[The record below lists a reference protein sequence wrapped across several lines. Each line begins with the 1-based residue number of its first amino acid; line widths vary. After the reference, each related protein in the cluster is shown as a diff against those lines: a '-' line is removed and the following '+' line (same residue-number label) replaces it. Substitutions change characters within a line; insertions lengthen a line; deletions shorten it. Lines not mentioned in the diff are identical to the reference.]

1 MKKLIAIWILIIIF
15 LVGCNSNAQILNST
29 PKNLDELLSV
39 INSNHKLVIKPE
51 VDYEKYI
58 TDYKSENI
66 SWNSDYPN
74 YYDGSKALT
83 YDEISE
89 DVNYLFKCLKD
100 GYGLYN
106 YFGGDDIFDT
116 YKDKLLEKYK
126 NANSISINV
135 FFNDLIENL
144 AFIKD
149 FHFKIYGET
158 TNKEKLAYIFD
169 EYEFQKINGKY
180 INSSNGKAVLSFN
193 ESKELDDIFKLSI
206 SSDGTLVYY
215 PIIISDE
222 INYSINIK
230 YSDESEENILYTTDR
245 YSYKLNDEIKLDIK
259 SEIPIIR
266 VTRMGFDQSV
276 NGDNARKFLEYATQY
291 KDEKIVIVDLRNNF
305 GGNGMLPQKW
315 MMNFTSKF
323 VPTNFSSLKY
333 VTMEQIK
340 KYIYPLSN
348 NYQPIDE
355 LVNIYGFE
363 QISDSFSKALCQ
375 KDEFISNDNLLIIL
389 VNKQTFSAGEM
400 FVDIAHNLENTIIV
414 GTNTA
419 GGLTGDNVGSITLSN
434 SKIPVSFGNGLS
446 FFPKNYFEEFVGF
459 KPDLWV
465 KGDAEEAVLKLIE
478 NMKIK

>member
-1 MKKLIAIWILIIIF
+1 MVMLLNTLFLLKII
-15 LVGCNSNAQILNST
+15 VR
-29 PKNLDELLSV
+29 
-39 INSNHKLVIKPE
+39 
-51 VDYEKYI
+51 
-58 TDYKSENI
+58 
-66 SWNSDYPN
+66 
-74 YYDGSKALT
+74 
-83 YDEISE
+83 
-89 DVNYLFKCLKD
+89 
-100 GYGLYN
+100 
-106 YFGGDDIFDT
+106 
-116 YKDKLLEKYK
+116 
-126 NANSISINV
+126 
-135 FFNDLIENL
+135 
-144 AFIKD
+144 
-149 FHFKIYGET
+149 
-158 TNKEKLAYIFD
+158 D